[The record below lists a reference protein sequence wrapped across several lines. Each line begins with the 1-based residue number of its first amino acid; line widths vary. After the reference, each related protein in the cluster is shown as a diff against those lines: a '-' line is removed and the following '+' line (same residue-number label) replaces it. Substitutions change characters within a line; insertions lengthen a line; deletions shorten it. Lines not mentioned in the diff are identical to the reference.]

1 MSKFKNVKI
10 LLFSFIFLATFCFM
24 NNSVFA
30 KEITPDEIQGPAYVI
45 GSHIFNREVNENTGY
60 DGRLTTN
67 LIMLASKTIETS
79 DLDEMVIYYKT
90 GAGIWINGLT
100 GETIEPPTSFDINYT
115 NLQLEEINNTV
126 SAPKAPILVLD
137 GPLSINNET
146 DMMTYQLNMYID
158 DIDDKTNKV
167 DGVEL
172 TITDY
177 ESHIKSQDLK
187 YSDGKFANS
196 VNINDSYT
204 GDALEFGR
212 EYHFDSIRFENT
224 PDGFYSISAR
234 AYVEDGNGKRSYS
247 DYVFISVNPDTT
259 FPQLQITNKYTNP
272 DYVSFDGNYYT
283 YRLGVEMPEAYL
295 YKIKKDRFA
304 YVVYEVED
312 NTRREVGT
320 FGLDE
325 EFNVYVPK
333 NSQKTYYAKLGFY
346 DKDNKL
352 NLYSYINSGIEYTID
367 KRELTT
373 PTLEWW
379 NSGLGISDLQHG
391 EYILIDKEVYE
402 DADKNSFDSQMEG
415 VEIYEIVNNNGI
427 KQYNLISDKFHFA
440 HVFPTNG
447 YSTYI
452 ARVYAKDVNG
462 KTVYSE
468 YSDEIKIVRAPEIEV
483 TKENGQAKI
492 KVLNTSEFGNANIK
506 YKVYANDAEIAE
518 VSSID
523 EIKTV
528 DLTETTKI
536 YVKAFIDDIYSH
548 KSNSVEIVVE

>member
-177 ESHIKSQDLK
+177 ESHIKNQDLK
-187 YSDGKFANS
+187 YSDGKFAYS

-204 GDALEFGR
+204 GDVLEFGR
-212 EYHFDSIRFENT
+212 EYHSDSIRFENT

-247 DYVFISVNPDTT
+247 DYVFVSVNPDTT

-492 KVLNTSEFGNANIK
+492 KILNTSEFGNVGIK
-506 YKVYANDAEIAE
+506 YKVYANDIEISG

-528 DLTETTKI
+528 DITETTKF